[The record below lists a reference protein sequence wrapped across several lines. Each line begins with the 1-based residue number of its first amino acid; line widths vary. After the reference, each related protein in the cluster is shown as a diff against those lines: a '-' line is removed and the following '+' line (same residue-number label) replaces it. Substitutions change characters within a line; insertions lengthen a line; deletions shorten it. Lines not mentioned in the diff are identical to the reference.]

1 MELTIFAKKRQS
13 NDGRTFFTYL
23 TTLRKKDG
31 TDMKVQVKFR
41 QDCGQPKGENCPCII
56 NVTKANANLAEEK
69 YEVSEVNPETGEVKI
84 ETRKTFKL
92 WVSDWTPGREY
103 VDTSL
108 DDFGD

>member
-23 TTLRKKDG
+23 TTLHKRSG
-31 TDMKVQVKFR
+31 EEMKVQVKFR

-56 NVTKANANLAEEK
+56 FVPKSAANLAENKFETS
-69 YEVSEVNPETGEVKI
+69 EVSPDTGEVKI
-84 ETRKTFKL
+84 ETRKNYTL
-92 WVSDWTPGREY
+92 WVSEWKPGGEY

-108 DDFGD
+108 DEFED